1 MNNFQN
7 QNQNQNP
14 NPNDASGASTAPLSP
29 RQPQNQVNSPPHLQK
44 NNNNGYWTR

>member
-1 MNNFQN
+1 MNNF
-7 QNQNQNP
+7 QNQNP